1 MERLNK
7 APVVGSYCRIVR
19 RLFTTR
25 RSRPGYAGLDA
36 LARFRY
42 AAFVSTHFSIL
53 ECGTMSDAGSSDQK
67 GQTVTKDSPPAAKIE
82 LFRSLFRG
90 RADVYPRRFESRKT
104 GKAGYAPACANEWVR
119 GVCEKPKI
127 KCADCP
133 NRRFLPVTDE
143 VIRWHLSGRDDLGRD
158 FVMGVYPMLQDETCF
173 FLAADFDREN
183 WQEDAG
189 AFLETCRRL
198 DLPAALERS
207 RSGNGGHVWLFFE
220 EAIGASL
227 ARKLGSHVLT
237 ETMENR
243 PEIGFGSYDRLFPNQ
258 DTLPKGGF
266 GNLIALPLQKQARQR
281 GNTVFGDEQ
290 FKPHPDQWSFLAS
303 VRKISRARAEA
314 LVRDAESKGRI
325 IGVRAAMTDE
335 DDDAP
340 WTAPPSRRRK
350 EPPIIGPLPESL
362 ELVLADEIY
371 IAKENLPPGL
381 RNRLLRLA
389 AFQNPEFYR
398 AQSMR
403 LPTYAK
409 PRIINCAEDH
419 PKHFALPRGCLEEVR
434 QLLQALKIK
443 PIVRDER
450 CGGTPLNVSFC
461 GALRPEQQAAAK
473 AMLEHDTGVLA
484 ATTAFGKTV
493 LAAWL
498 IAQRGVNTLVLVHRQ
513 QLLEQWIER
522 LSSFLDLPVKS
533 IGRFGGGRKKLTG
546 ALDVAL
552 MQSLVRKGTVDD
564 RVAAYGHLVVDEC
577 HHLSARSFELVARR
591 AKAKFVTGLSATV
604 PRKDGHHPII
614 FMQCGPVRYRVDAK
628 QQAAARPFTHQVF
641 VRPTGFRAPAAPEPD
656 ARAEFHKLYE
666 ALTSDKA
673 RNQMICAD
681 VLSTVQEGRSPLLLT
696 ERTEHLQHLAERL
709 SSEIPHVITLQGGM
723 ARKELQGALDHLAQL
738 PRMAG
743 RVILA
748 TGRYIGEGFD
758 DPRLDTLFLAL
769 PVSWRGTIA
778 QYVGRLHRLHEGKRE
793 VRVYDY
799 ADLDVPML
807 ARMFDRRC
815 RGYEAL
821 GYTILLPAS
830 AVPGWPVEVP
840 LPIDPEW
847 KKDYTASVR
856 RLIRDGV
863 DTPLANLF
871 VHAARSSLEPHF
883 AKCGQESV
891 GDAVCPRPGSPSP
904 DAEGAARARSAS
916 EAFLYRRLETL
927 PETAG
932 HFRLNVE
939 LPIPF
944 DGWGRM
950 EVDLFCAEAG
960 VVIELDGAQHLA
972 DAEAYRRDR
981 RKDALLQQ
989 NGYFI
994 LRFLAEDAGTRLD
1007 HVLASILATLVH
1019 RKKNPRC

>member
-1 MERLNK
+1 MPETG
-7 APVVGSYCRIVR
+7 GSN
-19 RLFTTR
+19 
-25 RSRPGYAGLDA
+25 
-36 LARFRY
+36 
-42 AAFVSTHFSIL
+42 
-53 ECGTMSDAGSSDQK
+53 QK
-67 GQTVTKDSPPAAKIE
+67 GQTVTKDSSPDAKIE

-104 GKAGYAPACANEWVR
+104 GKAGYQPACANEWVR

-133 NRRFLPVTDE
+133 NRRLLPVTDE
-143 VIRWHLSGRDDLGRD
+143 VIRWHLSGRNDQGRD
-158 FVMGVYPMLQDETCF
+158 FVMGVYPMLQDETCH
-173 FLAADFDREN
+173 FLAVDFDREN

-189 AFLETCRRL
+189 AFLETCRQL
-198 DLPAALERS
+198 DLPVALERS
-207 RSGNGGHVWLFFE
+207 RSGNGGHVWFFFE
-220 EAIGASL
+220 EAISAGL

-237 ETMENR
+237 ETMESR
-243 PEIGFGSYDRLFPNQ
+243 PEIGLGSYDRLFPNQ

-281 GNTVFGDEQ
+281 GNTVFLDGQ

-303 VRKISRARAEA
+303 VRGISRARTEA
-314 LVRDAESKGRI
+314 LVREAESKGRI
-325 IGVRAAMTDE
+325 IGVRMAVIDE

-340 WTAPPSRRRK
+340 WMAPPSRRRK

-362 ELVLADEIY
+362 DLVLADEIY

-398 AQSMR
+398 AQAMR
-403 LPTYAK
+403 LPTYDK
-409 PRIINCAEDH
+409 PRIISCAEDH
-419 PKHFALPRGCLEEVR
+419 PKHFALPRGCLDEV
-434 QLLQALKIK
+434 QQALQALKIK
-443 PIVRDER
+443 PVVRDER

-461 GALRPEQQAAAK
+461 GTLRPEQQAAAK
-473 AMLEHDTGVLA
+473 AMLGHDTGVLA

-493 LAAWL
+493 IAAWL
-498 IAQRGVNTLVLVHRQ
+498 VAQRGVNTLVLVHRQ
-513 QLLEQWIER
+513 QLQEQWIER
-522 LSSFLDLPVKS
+522 LSTFLGMSSKM
-533 IGRFGGGRKKLTG
+533 IGRLGGGRKKLTG
-546 ALDVAL
+546 TLDVAL
-552 MQSLVRKGTVDD
+552 IQSLVRKGTVDD

-604 PRKDGHHPII
+604 TRKDGHHPII

-628 QQAAARPFTHQVF
+628 KQAAARPFTHQVF
-641 VRPTGFRAPAAPEPD
+641 VRPTGFRSLELPESD
-656 ARAEFHKLYE
+656 QRLEFHRLYE
-666 ALTSDKA
+666 ALRSDER
-673 RNQMICAD
+673 RNTLICAD
-681 VLSTVQEGRSPLLLT
+681 VLSAVREGRSPLLLT
-696 ERTEHLQHLAERL
+696 ERTEHLQLLAERL
-709 SSEIPHVITLQGGM
+709 SPEIPHMIILQGGM
-723 ARKELQGALDHLAQL
+723 GRKELRGALDHLAQL
-738 PRMAG
+738 SNTTG

-778 QYVGRLHRLHEGKRE
+778 QYAGRLHRLHEGKRA

-807 ARMFDRRC
+807 ARMFDKRC

-830 AVPGWPVEVP
+830 AVPGWPIEAP

-847 KKDYTASVR
+847 KKDYAASVR

-863 DTPLANLF
+863 DTPLTNLF
-871 VHAARSSLEPHF
+871 VHAARS
-883 AKCGQESV
+883 
-891 GDAVCPRPGSPSP
+891 PSP
-904 DAEGAARARSAS
+904 DAEGAGRARSAS

-927 PETAG
+927 PETTG
-932 HFRLNVE
+932 RFRLNVE

-950 EVDLFCAEAG
+950 EVDLFCMEAG

-989 NGYFI
+989 NGYFV
-994 LRFLAEDAGTRLD
+994 LRFLAEDAGKRLD
-1007 HVLASILATLVH
+1007 HVLDTIMATLVH
-1019 RKKNPRC
+1019 RRKNRRC